1 MKRAIKPAAPFLG
14 FDFESTLTKIA
25 RVLTRQYEV
34 EVVFSPTGPRVE
46 PNRIILPELDQADP
60 ALHDVLIGYLDLL
73 VARAKHSQLAQL
85 AKPGPALERRLAQII
100 EDRRVCVL
108 LLHDYP
114 GAQWFLNRLRDHAQQ
129 DASAR
134 WEKLSWS
141 ARFVWLVECTL
152 WHEPML
158 PRFAD
163 ESLQSSLGVLHEVLD
178 AAQHSRSTRASLD
191 AAREIINRV
200 RVLGQGRVNNMMLS
214 ADAAHGFEAESGEA
228 AEPGLIDDGDADS
241 DLATE
246 PPPAEPP
253 ASGASLESESSEAVG
268 MSQSLP
274 GVSQLAPQAA
284 AGAQAD
290 AIYQRPVLSIPLS
303 TEFDTVTDLTGQGES
318 AVWLQLRRTAR
329 AETGALQAKLERV
342 LRADAW
348 THWKREQERG
358 EIDRSAL
365 ARLVSAPGYRT
376 PFKVKRVTQDRDTAI
391 TLLLDLSGS
400 MAGQKIA
407 LARLCAAALADALTQ
422 LDFACE
428 VLGYSSIESAGMRRL
443 FDAGTAAGHDLRRY
457 NRRVERLDLRIYK
470 RFDSTDLTGIAAI
483 ECGHENPDGECLA
496 WAANRLAE
504 HPAERRILMVL
515 SDGYPATGDGNP
527 AILQTDLHQRVQA
540 ISQSG
545 IELIGIG
552 ILDDAVEIF
561 YPVAVVVRKLSEL
574 PTTALATLSRMLT
587 MSVRR

>member
-1 MKRAIKPAAPFLG
+1 MKPGTPFLG
-14 FDFESTLTKIA
+14 FDFESTLSKMA

-46 PNRIILPELDQADP
+46 AKRIILPELDQTDP

-73 VARAKHSQLAQL
+73 VARAKYSQLAQL
-85 AKPGPALERRLAQII
+85 AQPGPALERRLAQII
-100 EDRRVCVL
+100 EDRRVCTL

-114 GAQWFLNRLRDHAQQ
+114 GAQWFLRRLREHAQR

-141 ARFVWLVECTL
+141 ARFVWLIERAL

-158 PRFAD
+158 PRFAG
-163 ESLQSSLGVLHEVLD
+163 ESLQSSLSALHEVLHT
-178 AAQHSRSTRASLD
+178 AQQSRSTHASVE
-191 AAREIINRV
+191 AAREIISRV
-200 RVLGQGRVNNMMLS
+200 RILGLGRVNNMMLS
-214 ADAAHGFEAESGEA
+214 ADAAHGFEADGGDESDA
-228 AEPGLIDDGDADS
+228 AGADDDHTDSKLADQTS
-241 DLATE
+241 LT
-246 PPPAEPP
+246 PPPA
-253 ASGASLESESSEAVG
+253 AASLASESRESNEAVG

-274 GVSQLAPQAA
+274 GVRQLAPQATAGTA
-284 AGAQAD
+284 AE
-290 AIYQRPVLSIPLS
+290 AIYQRPLLSIPLS

-318 AVWLQLRRTAR
+318 AAWLQLRRVAR
-329 AETGALQAKLERV
+329 AETGALQSKLERV

-348 THWKREQERG
+348 SHWKHEQERG

-365 ARLVSAPGYRT
+365 ARLISAPGYRT
-376 PFKVKRVTQDRDTAI
+376 PFKVKRVTEERATAV

-400 MAGQKIA
+400 MAGEKIA

-428 VLGYSSIESAGMRRL
+428 VLGYSSIESIGMRRL
-443 FDAGTAAGHDLRRY
+443 FDAGTAAGDDLRRY

-470 RFDSTDLTGIAAI
+470 RFDSNNLTGIAAI

-496 WAANRLAE
+496 WAATRLAE

-527 AILQTDLHQRVQA
+527 AILQTDLHQRIEA
-540 ISQSG
+540 ISRSG

-552 ILDDAVEIF
+552 ILDDAVETF
-561 YPVAVVVRKLSEL
+561 YPVSVVVHKLSEL
-574 PTTALATLSRMLT
+574 PTTALASLSRMLT
-587 MSVRR
+587 TRARR